1 MKILCVSPSYY
12 PAFKFGGPIYSV
24 HILNKALYKKGIDVS
39 VYTTN
44 AGLENVSTNEEIIVD
59 GIKVIY
65 FEFTKFFEFF
75 NPTGWQFSLPLKN
88 ALKNNIKKFDL
99 IYIVST
105 WNFPV
110 FIASYFSEKYKKPY
124 IISPRGHLYKD
135 VLKKKFF
142 KKIPYYHIFLK
153 RYLNRAFIH
162 YTSYDEA
169 LNCHSL
175 LKLKSKYFVIPNGIE
190 LDEFEKIKKIEKE
203 DKKTILFLGRISWKK
218 GLDILISAYAKILK
232 ERNDLHL
239 LIVGNDE
246 EGFLEKVKGWV
257 KNYGILKDVTFK
269 GMVTGEEKLKI
280 YSKSDIFVL
289 PSYSENFGM
298 SVIEAMACGVPII
311 ISNKVGI
318 YKEVE
323 ENRAG
328 IVVETN
334 AESLYKGM
342 KNLLD
347 DENLR
352 KKCIENA
359 YKMVKNY
366 DINKVVDRMIEIY
379 EKIVKYKNI

>member
-1 MKILCVSPSYY
+1 MKILCVTPSYY

-24 HILNKALYKKGIDVS
+24 HYLNKALVKKGIDIN

-44 AGLENVSTNEEIIVD
+44 VGLENIPSNKEIVID
-59 GIKVIY
+59 GVKVTY
-65 FEFTKFFEFF
+65 FEFTKFLEFF
-75 NPTGWQFSLPLKN
+75 GPTGWQFSLPLKN

-99 IYIVST
+99 IYIIST

-124 IISPRGHLYKD
+124 IISPRGHLYKE

-142 KKIPYYHIFLK
+142 KKIPYYYIFLK
-153 RYLNRAFIH
+153 RYLNKAFIH
-162 YTSYDEA
+162 YTTYDEA
-169 LNCHSL
+169 ISCHFF
-175 LKLKSKYFVIPNGIE
+175 LKLKSKYFVVPNGIE
-190 LDEFEKIKKIEKE
+190 IDEFEKVKKVENKDKKI
-203 DKKTILFLGRISWKK
+203 ILFLGRINWKK
-218 GLDILISAYAKILK
+218 GLDILISAYAKLLK

-239 LIVGNDE
+239 IIAGGDE
-246 EGFLEKVKGWV
+246 EGYIEKVKGWI
-257 KNYGILKDVTFK
+257 KNYGIEKDVTFT
-269 GMVTGEEKLKI
+269 GMVTGEEKLKM

-298 SVIEAMACGVPII
+298 TVIEAMASCIPVI

-323 ENRAG
+323 ENKAG
-328 IVVETN
+328 IVVEPN

-342 KNLLD
+342 KVLLD
-347 DENLR
+347 NENLR
-352 KKCIENA
+352 RKYIENA
-359 YKMVKNY
+359 NKMVKNY
-366 DINKVVDRMIEIY
+366 DINKVADRMIEIY